1 VALHS
6 RASGNPV
13 RCRAAQR
20 ALPAYSYAS
29 IIWRCALR
37 MVGLMIGQVQRWLIG
52 LRGRRP
58 SPGEAGRPA
67 FDQPLDAGRTR
78 DAVVVDIEV
87 SLVGRPP
94 ECLVQP
100 PSRNL
105 LRANLLISISRL

>member
-1 VALHS
+1 LGIGQTGS
-6 RASGNPV
+6 
-13 RCRAAQR
+13 
-20 ALPAYSYAS
+20 LPCGPACLDQAYSYAS
-29 IIWRCALR
+29 IIWRCGLR

-52 LRGRRP
+52 LRG
-58 SPGEAGRPA
+58 EGR
-67 FDQPLDAGRTR
+67 DQVRLGGWLSISHWTQDVRG

-94 ECLVQP
+94 ECLVQL